1 MGGRWMRCAEPA
13 APIAP
18 IAFVVKGYPR
28 LSETFIAQEI
38 LALEQHGLPVTVFSL
53 RHPTSKLTHAMNAM
67 IKAPVI
73 YLPEY
78 LYHAPLLVLRSWLA
92 VRRLPGYRSAC
103 AQWRRDLARDFSANR
118 GRRFGQALVLAAIM
132 GPQFT
137 RLHAHFLHTP
147 ASVARYA
154 AILRGLPWSF
164 SAHAKD
170 IWTTPAWELRE
181 KIADCAW
188 GTVCTAAGAAR
199 LRLLAGAGNA
209 HKLAINYHG
218 LDLGRFPPPPRQ
230 QQLRDGSDPGAPV
243 IVISV
248 GRAVHKKGF
257 DILLHALALLPDG
270 MQWRLLHIGG
280 GPRLGELRLLAQKLG
295 VSQHIEWLG
304 ECDQSGV
311 ISALRRADLFA
322 LACRAGQDGDRDG
335 LPNVLLEAQSQLL
348 ACVSTQLSA
357 IPEFIIDGE
366 TGLLAPPDDAAGFS
380 RALAALIGDPG
391 RRAQMGANGRARL
404 EERFQMQQC
413 IGPLSARFGMT
424 HNRETA

>member
-1 MGGRWMRCAEPA
+1 MQRAEPV

-38 LALEQHGLPVTVFSL
+38 LALEQQGLPVSVFSL
-53 RHPTSKLTHAMNAM
+53 RQPTSKLTHAMNAM

-78 LYHAPLLVLRSWLA
+78 LYQAPLLVLRSWLA
-92 VRRLPGYRSAC
+92 VRRLPGYRRAR
-103 AQWRRDLARDFSANR
+103 AQWGRDLRRDFSANR

-154 AILRGLPWSF
+154 AILRAIPWSF

-181 KIADCAW
+181 KITDCAW
-188 GTVCTAAGAAR
+188 GTVCTAAGAAQ
-199 LRLLAGAGNA
+199 LRRLAGAANA

-218 LDLGRFPPPPRQ
+218 IDLSRFPPPRREALP
-230 QQLRDGSDPGAPV
+230 DGSDPAAPV
-243 IVISV
+243 IVISI
-248 GRAVHKKGF
+248 GRAVYKKGF
-257 DILLHALALLPDG
+257 DILLHALALLPDNLH
-270 MQWRLLHIGG
+270 WRLLHIGS
-280 GPRLGELRLLAQKLG
+280 GPLLGELRTLAQRLG
-295 VSQHIEWLG
+295 ISRQIEWLG
-304 ECDQSGV
+304 ECEHSEVTG
-311 ISALRRADLFA
+311 ALRRADLFA
-322 LACRAGQDGDRDG
+322 LACRTGPDGDRDG

-348 ACVSTQLSA
+348 ACVSTQISA
-357 IPEFIIDGE
+357 IPEFIVDGG
-366 TGLLAPPDDAAGFS
+366 TGLLTPPEDAPAFS
-380 RALAALIGDPG
+380 RALAVLIADPG
-391 RRAQMGANGRARL
+391 RRAQLGANGRARL
-404 EERFQMQQC
+404 EEKFQMRQC
-413 IGPLSARFGMT
+413 IGALAARFGVT
-424 HNRETA
+424 YNWETA